1 MDAPLIDRVE
11 REDIALFLGACMAC
25 TGQREYYA
33 TRGAQAVSIAFLH
46 AYVLGNYRRLY
57 ARCLAAG
64 INDFSR
70 AMMVFELLRAG
81 APSEAAT
88 RAEEGALIAATLA
101 SMPPQRVYRLFA
113 QLQTARINNR
123 RTRATMRRYLE
134 GRRGGPAFHALK
146 YRKGLRAAARHAHLG
161 LGEVGDFVFGVEQ
174 QRWDDPL
181 LETWRKAHF
190 SRHALF
196 ELPMT
201 VAEGLAAKMGIARKE
216 FLQGIEHKMTAGERL
231 RVEQSAQASGAALS
245 AVDLSRMGP
254 TRLALYAL
262 AQPVSARAALRE
274 AWQAASGRAARG
286 LALPGPVAAVLDR
299 SRSSSGSHEK
309 RRRPLAV
316 AMAVDGILRAG
327 AAAAGVGYHA
337 RWTTPL
343 DAALHA
349 TPRGQTDLAGPLC
362 EALAT
367 GPALVVIVSD
377 GFENVG
383 PGAADEVVRVA
394 RARLG
399 FRGRVVHLNPV
410 FDPRSYQPQPLGPH
424 IATVGIR
431 DAEDI
436 ELCLTL
442 SRFVDGSTPLAAL
455 EGFLAAR
462 AEALI
467 GGQR

>member
-33 TRGAQAVSIAFLH
+33 TRGEQAVSIAFLH

-64 INDFSR
+64 VNDFSR
-70 AMMVFELLRAG
+70 VMMVLELLRAG
-81 APSEAAT
+81 APVDRAA

-101 SMPPQRVYRLFA
+101 SLPPQRVYGLFERVQA
-113 QLQTARINNR
+113 ARINNR
-123 RTRATMRRYLE
+123 RTRATMRRYLA
-134 GRRGGPAFHALK
+134 GRRSGAFDALK
-146 YRKGLRAAARHAHLG
+146 YRKGVRAAARHGHLG
-161 LGEVGDFVFGVEQ
+161 LGEVGDFVFGVE
-174 QRWDDPL
+174 RASWDDPL

-190 SRHALF
+190 SRQALF

-201 VAEGLAAKMGIARKE
+201 VAEGLAAEMGLSRKV
-216 FLQGIEHKMTAGERL
+216 FLEGIEHKMTAGERL

-262 AQPVSARAALRE
+262 ARPVRERAELRA
-274 AWQAASGRAARG
+274 AWQAATTRAARG

-316 AMAVDGILRAG
+316 AMAVDGILRA
-327 AAAAGVGYHA
+327 AATAAGVAYHA
-337 RWTTPL
+337 GWTTPL
-343 DAALHA
+343 DDVLCA

-362 EALAT
+362 DALAT

-377 GFENVG
+377 GYENVG
-383 PGAADEVVRVA
+383 PGAADEVVRAA
-394 RARLG
+394 RAQLG
-399 FRGRVVHLNPV
+399 ARCPVVHLNPV
-410 FDPRSYQPQPLGPH
+410 FDPRTYQPQRLGPH

-431 DAEDI
+431 DGEQLGVGLA
-436 ELCLTL
+436 LA
-442 SRFVDGSTPLAAL
+442 RFVDGSAPLAAL
-455 EGFLAAR
+455 EAYLAERVA
-462 AEALI
+462 ALI
-467 GGQR
+467 GGRT